1 MASIASELNVTDS
14 EQAFKNAWTR
24 DPYGVPAVRKDGDKD
39 LTPTLQNLEKQIYA
53 DEDELK
59 EMGLEEQRPF
69 KGMVARSLQAAR
81 SADTPTAAATKEVI
95 TEMEARGV
103 VDAEVAEN
111 STPLV
116 FDPEVLDIQK
126 TEAPLAMGR
135 LPSEGQEG
143 YKAVYNVI
151 DDRDAPIGY
160 VSEGDSANVLDDAS
174 GMSMERGEV
183 DMAIYVDTASI
194 TDFSAQAAA
203 HYVDLE
209 DLTLGARV
217 AEHAQL
223 KEQTVLYGDPDG
235 VDTPDEGGIAD
246 ENAYKGLATIFDE
259 ADNAEDKSGFDPSS
273 EDGERPLVDDIK
285 AEIAE
290 LLQSSKNVSRSDLE
304 VWTSYTVLDR
314 IEAELTTIA
323 RHDTDQGSVDYGY
336 DGVRINGVPVVA
348 SHNVDEHDVGEDADG
363 NTETVGDEG
372 DVFIVNTR
380 SVRFRQLAPLSSIP
394 LGTRGLAD
402 EVALFEYGALIARAE
417 GEWGRYLEAY
427 DV

>member
-53 DEDELK
+53 DEDEL
-59 EMGLEEQRPF
+59 EAMGLDDQRPF

-81 SADTPTAAATKEVI
+81 SADTPTAAATKEVVS
-95 TEMEARGV
+95 EMEARGV

-126 TEAPLAMGR
+126 TEAPLAAGR
-135 LPSEGQEG
+135 LPTEGQEG
-143 YKAVYNVI
+143 YRAVYNVI
-151 DDRDAPIGY
+151 DDRDDPIGY
-160 VSEGDSANVLDDAS
+160 VSEGESANVLDDAR

-183 DMAIYVDTASI
+183 DMAIYVDTAAI

-223 KEQTVLYGDPDG
+223 KEQTVLYGDTSVDAEDG
-235 VDTPDEGGIAD
+235 GPGDA
-246 ENAYKGLATIFDE
+246 NAYDGLATIFDE
-259 ADNAEDKSGFDPSS
+259 ADNAEDKSGFDPSA
-273 EDGERPLVDDIK
+273 EDDDKALVNDVK
-285 AEIAE
+285 AEINE
-290 LLQSSKNVSRSDLE
+290 ILQSEKNVSRGDLE
-304 VWTSYTVLDR
+304 VWTSYTVVDR
-314 IEAELTTIA
+314 MESELTNIA
-323 RHDTDQGSVDYGY
+323 RHDTDQDTVAYGH
-336 DGVRINGVPVVA
+336 DGITINGVPVVP
-348 SHNVDEHDVGEDADG
+348 SHNVDEHDIGAEDP
-363 NTETVGDEG
+363 VGDEG

-402 EVALFEYGALIARAE
+402 EVAMFEYGALIARAE
-417 GEWGRYLEAY
+417 GQWGRYLQAY